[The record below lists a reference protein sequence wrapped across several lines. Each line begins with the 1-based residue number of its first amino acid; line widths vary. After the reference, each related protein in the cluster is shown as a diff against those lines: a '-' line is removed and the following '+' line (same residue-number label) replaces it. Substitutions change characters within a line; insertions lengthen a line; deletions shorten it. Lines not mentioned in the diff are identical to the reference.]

1 MAMVEKAHFCRV
13 VLVVDLVG
21 LPVSQ
26 MKSLHPAKGQLHSL
40 QVKAYILQVLTE
52 ARETV
57 FHILQVP
64 MEVQEIVFHILQ
76 VPMEGREIVY
86 HILQVQMEGREIVYH
101 ILQVQMAA
109 LVKVAFHSLG
119 PMDSFHIQQAHLEHR
134 TAQDDLLEDSRWH
147 IQVVALALAHIHA
160 PSCQR
165 LLRLPL
171 HPLVFLPFHWQV
183 HIHLC

>member
-26 MKSLHPAKGQLHSL
+26 MQSLHSVKGQLHNL
-40 QVKAYILQVLTE
+40 QVKAYSLQVLTE
-52 ARETV
+52 ARVTV

-64 MEVQEIVFHILQ
+64 MEVQEIVYHILQ
-76 VPMEGREIVY
+76 VPMEGR
-86 HILQVQMEGREIVYH
+86 GIVYH

-109 LVKVAFHSLG
+109 LVKAAFHRLG
-119 PMDSFHIQQAHLEHR
+119 RMDSFRIRRAHLEHR
-134 TAQDDLLEDSRWH
+134 TAQDDLLEDSHWR

-165 LLRLPL
+165 RLRLPL
-171 HPLVFLPFHWQV
+171 HPLGTLPFH
-183 HIHLC
+183 

>member
-26 MKSLHPAKGQLHSL
+26 MTNLHPAKGQLHNL
-40 QVKAYILQVLTE
+40 QVKVYSLQVLTE
-52 ARETV
+52 AQGTV

-64 MEVQEIVFHILQ
+64 MEVQEIVYRILQ
-76 VPMEGREIVY
+76 VP
-86 HILQVQMEGREIVYH
+86 MEGREIVYH

-119 PMDSFHIQQAHLEHR
+119 PTDSFHIQQAHLEHR
-134 TAQDDLLEDSRWH
+134 IALDDLLEDSRWH

-171 HPLVFLPFHWQV
+171 HPLVFLPFQ
-183 HIHLC
+183 